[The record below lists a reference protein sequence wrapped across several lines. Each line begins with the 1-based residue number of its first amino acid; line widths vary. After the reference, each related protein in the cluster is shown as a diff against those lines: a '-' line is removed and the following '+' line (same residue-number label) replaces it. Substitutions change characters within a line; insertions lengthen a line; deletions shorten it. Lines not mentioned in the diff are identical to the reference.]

1 MLLEHR
7 HQQAGQAA
15 LGQGRQQGDQPVQDQ
30 GRRQGDQPVQDQERQ
45 QAGRA
50 LRERRSQL
58 QDGWALRLS
67 QALAPL
73 AARPVPPAVLRA
85 ASRRRARDAR
95 SKVSAERFTS
105 NAPTA

>member
-7 HQQAGQAA
+7 HQQAGQPA
-15 LGQGRQQGDQPVQDQ
+15 LDQERQQGDQPVPAQ
-30 GRRQGDQPVQDQERQ
+30 GLQQGDQPALDQGLQ

-58 QDGWALRLS
+58 RDAWALRLS

-73 AARPVPPAVLRA
+73 AAQPDPPAGLRA
-85 ASRRRARDAR
+85 ASRHRARAAR